1 MFCELSRCFL
11 LRADA
16 LPNKVC
22 ILSIIRFRLQ
32 RIDILRS
39 FSLLYGY
46 GIPCTAVFAKTSV
59 DICFHMSERLSEM
72 RSKWQL
78 DNKSMDIFLRP
89 YAFIFLFCA
98 KGSPEYLNTEASIF
112 LSSELFCL
120 WKGSQLISWTF
131 LGIMSQGKQ
140 IAPSLK
146 IGLFY
151 LPCD

>member
-1 MFCELSRCFL
+1 MFCELSKCFL

-22 ILSIIRFRLQ
+22 ILSVIRFRLQ

-39 FSLLYGY
+39 FSLLYVY
-46 GIPCTAVFAKTSV
+46 GIPCTAVFAKSSV

-72 RSKWQL
+72 RSKWHL

-89 YAFIFLFCA
+89 YAFIFLFCVQRFSRVFEH
-98 KGSPEYLNTEASIF
+98 KASIF

-120 WKGSQLISWTF
+120 WKGYRLISWTF

-140 IAPSLK
+140 IVPSLK

>member
-1 MFCELSRCFL
+1 MFCELCKCFL

-22 ILSIIRFRLQ
+22 ILSVIRSRLQ
-32 RIDILRS
+32 RIDILCS
-39 FSLLYGY
+39 FSLLYVY
-46 GIPCTAVFAKTSV
+46 GIPCTAVFAKSSV
-59 DICFHMSERLSEM
+59 DICFHMSKRLSEM

-89 YAFIFLFCA
+89 YAFVFLFCA
-98 KGSPEYLNTEASIF
+98 KGSPEYLSTEASIF
-112 LSSELFCL
+112 LSSEFCL
-120 WKGSQLISWTF
+120 WKGSRLISRTF